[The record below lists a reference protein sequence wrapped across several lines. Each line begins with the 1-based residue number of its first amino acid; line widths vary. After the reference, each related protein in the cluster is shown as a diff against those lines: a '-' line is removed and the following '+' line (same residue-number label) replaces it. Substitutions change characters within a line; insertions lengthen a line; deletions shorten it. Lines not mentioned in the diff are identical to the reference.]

1 MPLTG
6 IVSLDVPYEM
16 FDRCPLPTAKPVAPP
31 VVSPKITFPVIE
43 KGNIEDMAIKVV
55 GNFGLANQTWATTQ
69 YDSTVQGIT
78 WQGPLYGK
86 NYNIPSSLAV
96 LRPIYGKDWGV
107 TFSSSFAPWQF
118 DVDPVA
124 ASFNAV
130 VDAVVKQIVAGVKIE
145 DICLADNFYT
155 PDKDPYA
162 LWYLCE
168 QVKLLA
174 KTSIALGT
182 PFITGKDSSHG
193 SGEYNGLIVNVPPG
207 VCVSALGK
215 IIDFHKVTPHLWKSP
230 GNLLYAVGYQ
240 AKTLKGSILASE
252 LDLIE
257 KDKIDTMSIDEIIK
271 FFKALGESSQL
282 GQFASAV
289 PINRGG
295 LIQKLFEGVEAS
307 GFGIKTNLVAE
318 LFPESFGSALVEVSP
333 GISDFVENV
342 FKGQIMFVGEITSD
356 PKIEVQGVKLD
367 MNKLYN
373 AWNSGF
379 SGKVVI

>member
-1 MPLTG
+1 VEEL
-6 IVSLDVPYEM
+6 
-16 FDRCPLPTAKPVAPP
+16 
-31 VVSPKITFPVIE
+31 
-43 KGNIEDMAIKVV
+43 AIQVV
-55 GNFGLANQTWATTQ
+55 GSFALANQAWATTQ

-78 WQGPLYGK
+78 KQGPLYGK

-96 LRPIYGKDWGV
+96 LKPVEDKNWGV

-124 ASFNAV
+124 AAFNAV
-130 VDAVVKQIVAGVKIE
+130 ADAVIKQIVAGVSME

-174 KTSIALGT
+174 ETSVAFGA

-193 SGEYNGLIVNVPPG
+193 SGEYNGTIVNVPPG

-215 IIDFHKVTPHLWKSP
+215 VPDFHKITPHLWSSP
-230 GNLLYAVGYQ
+230 GNKLYSIGYQ
-240 AKTLKGSILASE
+240 TKTLKGSILASE

-257 KDKIDTMSIDEIIK
+257 RDQIDTMTI
-271 FFKALGESSQL
+271 
-282 GQFASAV
+282 GQGARFLKELEVFTQAGHFASAV
-289 PINRGG
+289 PVNRGG
-295 LIQKLFEGVEAS
+295 LIQKLFEGVQAS
-307 GFGIKTNLVAE
+307 GFGVKTDLVEE
-318 LFPESFGSALVEVSP
+318 LFPESFGSVLVEVSP
-333 GISDFVENV
+333 KISGLVEGYFN
-342 FKGQIMFVGEITSD
+342 GEIELVGEITAT
-356 PKIEVQGVKLD
+356 PEIAVQGTNLD
-367 MNKLYN
+367 MNKLFN

-379 SGKVVI
+379 TRKVVV